1 MTTGQNIK
9 KIRKEKGLTQRELAD
24 ILETTQQNLAQYEND
39 KRNPKIETI
48 EKIAD
53 ALNVSIRDIKEDL
66 TILEWEQTREANR
79 SFKAIEGIIALLEDI
94 YGRVKIKEVEEG
106 YSCGYFY
113 VVYTKD
119 GEFILHADDVD
130 TLYYAARASIPYIVD
145 RIKDTR
151 SVSEVYKEYASIE
164 PYTEISEEQNSDV

>member
-1 MTTGQNIK
+1 MNISE
-9 KIRKEKGLTQRELAD
+9 KIRCARKEAGFTQGELAEKLGVSQAMISAYEKGL
-24 ILETTQQNLAQYEND
+24 
-39 KRNPKIETI
+39 RNPKIETI

-79 SFKAIEGIIALLEDI
+79 DIKAIEGIVALLEDI
-94 YGRVKIKEVEEG
+94 YGRVKIKEVKEG

-119 GEFILHADDVD
+119 EKFILHDYDID

-151 SVSEVYKEYASIE
+151 SVSEVYKEYASIK
-164 PYTEISEEQNSDV
+164 PYTELLEDQSIDE